1 MPQQPLPPSAS
12 PWSRAALL
20 ALLWATLGLAG
31 VSQFYFVRS
40 DLGERADLVHAFLFP
55 PVLDWYLWLL
65 FIPVIVLVA
74 ARFPLDRTWPVTLAA
89 HLVALLVL
97 AWAHRTLSVWA
108 MERIREIPS
117 LAPFDP
123 RPPRPG
129 PPRGMGPG
137 SLLRG
142 VAPYVALSG
151 AYYLLDYYRKY
162 RDRELKA
169 AQLQRELARAEL
181 SALQMQLQPHFLF
194 NTLHV
199 IGVLMHTEPETAH
212 RMIAQLSD
220 LLRMSLDGMAE
231 PEIPL
236 QRELAFVERYLAIQ
250 QVRFRD
256 RLAVRYAV
264 GEDVKGALV
273 PNLILQPLVENA
285 IQHGIAPLARGGSI
299 EIDAQRHDGFLEI
312 RVRND
317 GKPLSGTS
325 PNGSGI
331 GLENT
336 RRRLTRLYGP
346 AAGIALENAPEGG
359 VEARVRIPLRRAGSG
374 SEAKEERSDA

>member
-1 MPQQPLPPSAS
+1 MPQDPAPPSAS

-20 ALLWATLGLAG
+20 TLIWATLGLAG

-55 PVLDWYLWLL
+55 PVLDWYLWIL
-65 FIPVIVLVA
+65 FIPIVVLVA

-97 AWAHRTLSVWA
+97 AWAHRALSVWA
-108 MERIREIPS
+108 VERIREIPS
-117 LAPFDP
+117 LAPIDP

-162 RDRELKA
+162 RDRELKT
-169 AQLQRELARAEL
+169 AQLERELARAEL

-236 QRELAFVERYLAIQ
+236 RRELAFVERYLAIQ

-264 GEDVKGALV
+264 EEDVKGALV

-285 IQHGIAPLARGGSI
+285 IEHGIARRAGAGRI
-299 EIDAQRHDGFLEI
+299 TIAAA
-312 RVRND
+312 RND
-317 GKPLSGTS
+317 DHLELSVTDD
-325 PNGSGI
+325 GSGLDHSNDFPVEGI
-331 GLENT
+331 GLGNT
-336 RRRLTRLYGP
+336 RRRLAALYGDRAALTLSP
-346 AAGIALENAPEGG
+346 APGG
-359 VEARVRIPLRRAGSG
+359 GLRVDLVVPLRRPG
-374 SEAKEERSDA
+374 

>member
-1 MPQQPLPPSAS
+1 MPHTAPTSGS
-12 PWSRAALL
+12 PWNRAAVL

-31 VSQFYFVRS
+31 VSQFYFVRA
-40 DLGERADLVHAFLFP
+40 DLGERASPLRAFFFP
-55 PVLDWYLWLL
+55 PVLDWYLWIL
-65 FIPVIVLVA
+65 FIPAVVFVA
-74 ARFPLDRTWPVTLAA
+74 ARFPLDRASWPITLGA
-89 HLVALLVL
+89 HLATLLLL
-97 AWAHRTLSVWA
+97 AWAHRALSSWILEQVRNRDA
-108 MERIREIPS
+108 FATFVM
-117 LAPFDP
+117 

-129 PPRGMGPG
+129 PPRGIGPG
-137 SLLRG
+137 GVLRG
-142 VAPYVALSG
+142 IAPYVALSG

-162 RDRELKA
+162 RERELKA
-169 AQLQRELARAEL
+169 AELERELARAEL

-199 IGVLMHTEPETAH
+199 IGVLMHTEPDTAH

-236 QRELAFVERYLAIQ
+236 DRELAFVERYLAIQ

-264 GEDVKGALV
+264 GEEVRKALV

-285 IQHGIAPLARGGSI
+285 VEHGIAPNAGRGAI
-299 EIDAQRHDGFLEI
+299 EIEARRRDGALEV

-317 GKPLSGTS
+317 GRPLGAKVSAGA
-325 PNGSGI
+325 GI

-336 RRRLTRLYGP
+336 RRRLARLYGSEAQLELAN
-346 AAGIALENAPEGG
+346 AAEGG
-359 VEARVRIPLRRAGSG
+359 VEARVRIPLRLAAP
-374 SEAKEERSDA
+374 EKEDRSDA